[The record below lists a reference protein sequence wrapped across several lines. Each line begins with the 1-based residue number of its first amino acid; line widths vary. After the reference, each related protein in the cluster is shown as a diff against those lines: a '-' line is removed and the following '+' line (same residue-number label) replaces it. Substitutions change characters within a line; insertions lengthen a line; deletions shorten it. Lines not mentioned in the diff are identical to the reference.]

1 MFLKATNFPV
11 GGIYSV
17 INAAVIHLTFF
28 SPQAVPS

>member
-1 MFLKATNFPV
+1 MFLKVKNFPV
-11 GGIYSV
+11 GIYSV